1 MEYHSIKWIED
12 NTATRHTKEVFIK
25 CKVSKIG
32 GEWMIQLNGTGDFD
46 HHLVEDS
53 TILLKK
59 MSEKICGGGH
69 G

>member
-32 GEWMIQLNGTGDFD
+32 GEWMIQLNGTAQRGRGLDQ
-46 HHLVEDS
+46 
-53 TILLKK
+53 
-59 MSEKICGGGH
+59 
-69 G
+69 